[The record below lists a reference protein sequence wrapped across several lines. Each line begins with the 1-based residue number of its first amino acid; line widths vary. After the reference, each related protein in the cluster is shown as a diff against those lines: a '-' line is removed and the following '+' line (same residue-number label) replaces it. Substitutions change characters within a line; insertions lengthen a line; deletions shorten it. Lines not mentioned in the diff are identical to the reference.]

1 MAYKKV
7 VLSKYYSNINMTI
20 NIQKYKEL
28 EEDYEEL
35 LRENQILQMD
45 LSLYLSNQKRDY
57 IENTKLKEDN
67 IKLYEDN
74 KRLYEEYKLNNIN
87 KKKYVNNIYTNA
99 IIHTTPS
106 PPPPSPPQ
114 PPSLQSKSINKQK
127 YVRKHNTSQQ
137 KADKQER
144 MKIAREKKVLIKQ
157 KNLIHLENIRARK
170 QIRDRTKQEKKRK
183 ELVEQDCTITNIHKK
198 VKIEIQDE
206 ILTSH
211 NYHSQHP
218 THFLCDSDITDI
230 IEDTIVINFID
241 NTDDTIVCNLD
252 NDNDDD
258 NYNSDVTETDDELI
272 KPIDTYTQANQLLNF
287 PTDPFPIEYTY
298 VADILFSSSNMQ
310 L

>member
-7 VLSKYYSNINMTI
+7 VLSKYYSNINITT
-20 NIQKYKEL
+20 NTQKYKEL

-45 LSLYLSNQKRDY
+45 LSLYLSNQKRAY
-57 IENTKLKEDN
+57 IENIKLKEDN

-99 IIHTTPS
+99 IIHTTPPPQQ
-106 PPPPSPPQ
+106 PPPQQ
-114 PPSLQSKSINKQK
+114 PPSLQSKSINKRK
-127 YVRKHNTSQQ
+127 YVRKHQTPHQN
-137 KADKQER
+137 ANKQER

-157 KNLIHLENIRARK
+157 QKLIHLENIRARK
-170 QIRDRTKQEKKRK
+170 QIRDSTKNEKKRK
-183 ELVEQDCTITNIHKK
+183 ELVDQDCTITNIHKK
-198 VKIEIQDE
+198 IKIEIQDE
-206 ILTSH
+206 ILTL
-211 NYHSQHP
+211 QHP

-230 IEDTIVINFID
+230 TDDTIVINFID
-241 NTDDTIVCNLD
+241 DTADTIVCNLD
-252 NDNDDD
+252 NDD

-272 KPIDTYTQANQLLNF
+272 EPIDTYTYANQLLNF
-287 PTDPFPIEYTY
+287 PTDLFPIEYTY
-298 VADILFSSSNMQ
+298 VSDILFSSSNMQ